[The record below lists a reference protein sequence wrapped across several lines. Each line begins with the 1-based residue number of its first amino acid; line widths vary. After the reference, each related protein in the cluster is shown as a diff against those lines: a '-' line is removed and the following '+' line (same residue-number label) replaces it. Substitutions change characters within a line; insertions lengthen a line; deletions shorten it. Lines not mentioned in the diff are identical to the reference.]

1 MGTVLRG
8 EFTLGKTVENP
19 PWKIK
24 LRLPFLH
31 ILRRYYIKALHK
43 FQICQPHFH
52 YFFETVQF
60 YLIIYLFFAWLKP
73 KSAVFS
79 LFRSSTDGNCLYNS
93 IPVSLFGED
102 SMKKD
107 LRILSS
113 CRLFLHN
120 NYYCEHPVYLNFVEK
135 YNISLS
141 RAFMFSVS
149 LSTLNFDL
157 PLCELVR
164 KEAIKNCVDKSWASF
179 LCILALSSVC
189 NRSICSLYPDLGE
202 KLFRDLFNCAI
213 HPRGESI
220 TGQPNIN
227 ILLCRSGITILR
239 KKETTNF
246 RQTILYQFLLMQV
259 ANRRKKSC

>member
-189 NRSICSLYPDLGE
+189 NRSICSLYPDSEE
-202 KLFRDLFNCAI
+202 KLFRDLFNCVI
-213 HPRGESI
+213 HPRGKSI
-220 TGQPNIN
+220 SAQLDIN
-227 ILLCRSGITILR
+227 ILFCQSGITRLHKR
-239 KKETTNF
+239 NNNNKF
-246 RQTILYQFLLMQV
+246 
-259 ANRRKKSC
+259 